1 MKTFVAL
8 IIALIVTATACGA
21 SEEAPEFS
29 PPAVV
34 AGWAEAVESRGFEA
48 ATAAVFEPSM
58 VIVLAAENNLPA
70 SETATMLSDGITP
83 AVAAAYWSSF
93 RDGFDAF
100 AGRPISN
107 LNVGAS
113 EEIEAGDVT
122 WAVVTVRVQ
131 EDASAPVFTRDD
143 GGWLVDLVA
152 TLAPGFVEPLE
163 TYLGSLPGDADGDA
177 VRAAYVDV
185 VVPAMWAAI
194 EAGGHDDDFSRRALA
209 LIEAASG

>member
-1 MKTFVAL
+1 MKTYVSLVLALAVA
-8 IIALIVTATACGA
+8 ATACGA
-21 SEEAPEFS
+21 SEEVPESSS
-29 PPAVV
+29 PAIV
-34 AGWAEAVESRGFEA
+34 AGWAEAVEVRDFET

-70 SETATMLSDGITP
+70 SETATMLSDGVTP

-100 AGRPISN
+100 AGRPIST

-113 EEIEAGDVT
+113 QEVEAGDVR
-122 WAVVTVRVQ
+122 WEVVTVRVQ
-131 EDASAPVFTRDD
+131 EDASAPVFTRDE

-152 TLAPGFVEPLE
+152 TLAPGFVEPLV
-163 TYLGSLPGDADGDA
+163 TYFESLPSDADGDT
-177 VRAAYVDV
+177 VRDAYTDV

-194 EAGGHDDDFSRRALA
+194 EAGGHDDDFARRALG
-209 LIEAASG
+209 LIEVVSG